1 MEQRPII
8 VKRVKKS
15 EEGGHHGGA
24 WKVAFADF
32 ATAMMAFFMVLWL
45 LTTASPIQKEAIEG
59 YFRDP
64 VGFISGGTPVP
75 IDLGGSPEIAITTN
89 TPPAETNEQ
98 ASETAEATAEASI
111 EEVVPTQESVVPSD
125 GQIEPSTEQVEQQTL
140 ESLLSDLEK
149 KIENSE
155 ALHEFK
161 DQLMIDM
168 TESGLRIQIVDKSK
182 RPMFDV
188 GQAHLKDYSEEILYE
203 LAGPIGSVPNRISI
217 SGHTDATPYSQ
228 DEDGYSNWEL
238 SSDRANAARRALLE
252 GGLAPERIARVV
264 GLSSSVLFDRE
275 HPDDPINRRI
285 SIIILNKKAEQR
297 IEQEENSQAEG
308 DFTLSNTA
316 APPPSTIPAELPSK
330 IQRSIEDIKPL
341 SRKDLAW

>member
-64 VGFISGGTPVP
+64 VGFISGGAPVP
-75 IDLGGSPEIAITTN
+75 IDLGGSPEIAVTTN

-98 ASETAEATAEASI
+98 ASQTDEAMAEASM
-111 EEVVPTQESVVPSD
+111 EETVPTEASVVPSD

-140 ESLLSDLEK
+140 ETLLSDLEK

-155 ALHEFK
+155 ALREFK

-188 GQAHLKDYSEEILYE
+188 GQAHLKDYSEDILFE
-203 LAGPIGSVPNRISI
+203 LAEPIGSVPNRINI
-217 SGHTDATPYSQ
+217 SGHTDATPFSE
-228 DEDGYSNWEL
+228 DEEGYSNWEL
-238 SSDRANAARRALLE
+238 SADRANAARRALIA
-252 GGLAPERIARVV
+252 GGLARERIARVV
-264 GLSSSVLFDRE
+264 GLSSSVLFDQKNPE
-275 HPDDPINRRI
+275 APINRRI

-297 IEQEENSQAEG
+297 IQQEENWQPDGA
-308 DFTLSNTA
+308 D
-316 APPPSTIPAELPSK
+316 PQSTIPSDLPSE
-330 IQRSIEDIKPL
+330 IEESIEEVQPIP
-341 SRKDLAW
+341 RKDLAW